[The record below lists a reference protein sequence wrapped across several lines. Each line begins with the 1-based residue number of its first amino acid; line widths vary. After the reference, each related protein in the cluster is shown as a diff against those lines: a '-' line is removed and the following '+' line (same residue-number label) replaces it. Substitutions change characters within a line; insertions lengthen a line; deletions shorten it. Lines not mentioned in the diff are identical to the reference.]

1 MTDKNTV
8 FDAAFEYQMN
18 GMSEENARVAASED
32 ETKDARI
39 AELENAL
46 AAASGTIA
54 AMRADRLADLP
65 DMIAP
70 LVWDYRGNVSCT
82 AHTPFGK
89 YLVET
94 CHEDGYGMWTP
105 RDDTE
110 DDPTFGYHDDIHKG
124 IDAANAHYADAII
137 SEMRKP
143 HGVSP

>member
-1 MTDKNTV
+1 MMDMIDVATK
-8 FDAAFEYQMN
+8 
-18 GMSEENARVAASED
+18 EEWVGRCYNAEKRLAKAQA
-32 ETKDARI
+32 KI
-39 AELENAL
+39 AELENSL

-54 AMRADRLADLP
+54 GMREDRFADLP
-65 DMIAP
+65 DMIAL
-70 LVWDYRGNVSCT
+70 LVWEYRGNVSCT

-143 HGVSP
+143 HGVST